1 MLSIMIPTMLGC
13 TVPTVGGLPKGFS
26 WARKWGCECI
36 QIYVTLSRR
45 WDVSELSTEEVI
57 KFKSAWQGSS
67 VKKVVA
73 HVPYLVNLASPDKNL
88 QQKSKDRLRIELS
101 RARQFGVNFLV
112 LHPGSYGNSNK
123 EDGMKR
129 TIESINAVSSEID
142 NQKTRILLETMAG
155 QGTMIGSTFE
165 EIARILEEVN
175 NPESFGVCFDTAHVF
190 AAGYDMRGYE
200 NYEAVL
206 KEFDTIIGLK
216 RIKTIHVNDSRT
228 NVGSHSDRHACI
240 GEGKLG
246 LEIFHAL
253 MKDTRFLNIPKILEI
268 PERGKRSEDN
278 LRLLRKLQLI
288 PGHLPKSNKLQKHL
302 VQRKTYVKQNTL
314 SFQ

>member
-1 MLSIMIPTMLGC
+1 MLGC
-13 TVPTVGGLPKGFS
+13 TVPTIGGLPKGFY
-26 WARKWGCECI
+26 WGREWGCECI

-57 KFKSAWQGSS
+57 KFKSAWQKSP

-88 QQKSKDRLRIELS
+88 WQKSKERLRIELY
-101 RARQFGVNFLV
+101 RAIQFGVDLLV

-129 TIESINAVSSEID
+129 TIEAINAISSEID
-142 NQKTRILLETMAG
+142 NQKIRILLETMAG
-155 QGTMIGSTFE
+155 QGTMIGSSFE
-165 EIARILEEVN
+165 EIAYILEGVS
-175 NPESFGVCFDTAHVF
+175 NPEFFGVCFDTAHVF
-190 AAGYDMRGYE
+190 AAGYDIRGYE
-200 NYEAVL
+200 GYETVL
-206 KEFDTIIGLK
+206 NEFDRIIGLK

-228 NVGSHSDRHACI
+228 KLGSRSDRHACI

-246 LEIFHAL
+246 LEIFHAI

-268 PERGKRSEDN
+268 PERDKRSEDN

-288 PGHLPKSNKLQKHL
+288 PDRLPKSKNLQKQL
-302 VQRKTYVKQNTL
+302 IRKKTRVKQSTL
-314 SFQ
+314 SHK